1 LTNLIVI
8 PMKDLSECKTR
19 LASCLGEKARSD
31 LARLLYIR
39 TLEFITPI
47 ALENS
52 FDVAVV
58 TNSSEAIN
66 IASAFKTQIIE
77 EPPFGTLST
86 AVNLASE
93 WACINKYH
101 RFCVIPADLVAPD
114 QQEMKEFLH
123 SKAIVT
129 ICPSVDQGTNALMIS
144 PPNAIE
150 FHYGHRSSIA
160 HFNAAMMAGLKP
172 VLMPFESLSF
182 DLDHTDCLD
191 RAFSIVPEFRDVCK

>member
-1 LTNLIVI
+1 MSDLIAI

-19 LASCLGEKARSD
+19 LASCLGEKARSN

-47 ALENS
+47 ALENG
-52 FDVAVV
+52 FDLAVV
-58 TNSSEAIN
+58 TNSTEAIN
-66 IASAFKTQIIE
+66 IASAFKAQIIH
-77 EPPFGTLST
+77 EPPFGTLSK
-86 AVNLASE
+86 AVKLASD
-93 WACINKYH
+93 WACINKYD

-114 QQEMKEFLH
+114 PGEMKKFLN

-129 ICPSVDQGTNALMIS
+129 ICPSVDQGTNALMLS

-150 FHYGHRSSIA
+150 FHYGPRSSIA
-160 HFNAAMMAGLKP
+160 HFNSAMKAGLKP

-182 DLDHTDCLD
+182 DLDQTDCLD
-191 RAFSIVPEFRDVCK
+191 RAFAIVPEFREACK